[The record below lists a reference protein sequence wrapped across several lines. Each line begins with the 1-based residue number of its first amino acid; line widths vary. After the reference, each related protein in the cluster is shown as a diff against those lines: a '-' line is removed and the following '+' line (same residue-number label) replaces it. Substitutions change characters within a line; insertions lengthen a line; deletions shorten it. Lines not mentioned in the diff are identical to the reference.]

1 MGRKPKNG
9 EGTAQLRK
17 DGLPKTKN
25 VLAKTKGECVDK
37 LKTLKDTIAPANP
50 SKVRAD
56 MPFGECLNRNLQ
68 KTINPVQNPSNLRR
82 VSPAIH
88 QTKARRYSTEQT
100 NRK

>member
-1 MGRKPKNG
+1 MGIKRKNG

-50 SKVRAD
+50 AKVRAD
-56 MPFGECLNRNLQ
+56 MPFGKCLNYWYAVSYTHLTLP
-68 KTINPVQNPSNLRR
+68 TILLV
-82 VSPAIH
+82 
-88 QTKARRYSTEQT
+88 
-100 NRK
+100 

>member
-37 LKTLKDTIAPANP
+37 LKTLKSVQGSGRYAIWGV
-50 SKVRAD
+50 SELLV
-56 MPFGECLNRNLQ
+56 RNLQ
-68 KTINPVQNPSNLRR
+68 QTINPAQNPSNLRR

>member
-56 MPFGECLNRNLQ
+56 MPFGECLNWYE
-68 KTINPVQNPSNLRR
+68 T
-82 VSPAIH
+82 
-88 QTKARRYSTEQT
+88 YS
-100 NRK
+100 KP

>member
-1 MGRKPKNG
+1 MGIKRKNG

-37 LKTLKDTIAPANP
+37 LKTLQGSGRYAIWGV
-50 SKVRAD
+50 SELLV
-56 MPFGECLNRNLQ
+56 RNLQ
-68 KTINPVQNPSNLRR
+68 QTINPAQNPSNLRR

>member
-1 MGRKPKNG
+1 MGIKRKNG

-50 SKVRAD
+50 SIWGVS
-56 MPFGECLNRNLQ
+56 ELLVRNLQ
-68 KTINPVQNPSNLRR
+68 QTINPAQNPSNLRR

>member
-1 MGRKPKNG
+1 MGIKRKNG

-25 VLAKTKGECVDK
+25 ECVDK

-56 MPFGECLNRNLQ
+56 MPFGECLNYWYE
-68 KTINPVQNPSNLRR
+68 T
-82 VSPAIH
+82 
-88 QTKARRYSTEQT
+88 YS
-100 NRK
+100 KP

>member
-1 MGRKPKNG
+1 MGIKRKNG

-56 MPFGECLNRNLQ
+56 MPFGECTKPTANH
-68 KTINPVQNPSNLRR
+68 KSGPEPIEPTKGISGYTSN
-82 VSPAIH
+82 
-88 QTKARRYSTEQT
+88 QG
-100 NRK
+100 